1 MKNCSTNGGFYTAAP
16 LVPGLRWTKPHE
28 GRGDAIQFRRMNHP
42 PDLLRKPSV
51 ATPAAQASR
60 ASDCDVLVIGGGP
73 AGSTAAA
80 LLAERG
86 YRVTLLEKAH
96 HPRFH
101 IGESLLPAN
110 LPLLEKLG
118 VADAVKAIGMEKW
131 GAEFVSPWHDHLQ
144 SFEFADAIDK
154 SMPMAYQVRRAE
166 FDEILIRNAGRK
178 NARVV
183 EGCQVL
189 DVEFLPGDSGAVA
202 QARHDDGAIET
213 VQARFV
219 LDASGRDT
227 FLGNRFKAKRRN
239 KKHNS
244 AAIYGHYSGAAR
256 HPGKAAGNITIFWF
270 EHGWFWYIPLADGAT
285 SVGAVA
291 WPYYMKTRQKRPLEQ
306 FLRDTIALCAPLQ
319 QRLQHAQLVST
330 VEATGNFSY
339 VCDRTH
345 GSTYLLLGDAYTFID
360 PVFSSGVMLA
370 MQSAFTGADTVDI
383 CLRQPRQAA
392 AALKKFDRTMRIG
405 PKAFSWFIYRVTN
418 PTLRDIFMLPRNIFR
433 AQEALLSILAGDVYG
448 NTPIRGPLFFFKF
461 MYYATSL
468 RHFRRTLAALRMRK
482 HNIQVVPEAGLP
494 LR

>member
-1 MKNCSTNGGFYTAAP
+1 MSAP
-16 LVPGLRWTKPHE
+16 
-28 GRGDAIQFRRMNHP
+28 
-42 PDLLRKPSV
+42 
-51 ATPAAQASR
+51 PAAASAR
-60 ASDCDVLVIGGGP
+60 ASGCDVLVIGGGP

-131 GAEFVSPWHDHLQ
+131 GAEFVSPWHDHNQ
-144 SFEFADAIDK
+144 SFEFADAMDK

-166 FDEILIRNAGRK
+166 FDEILIRNASRK

-183 EGCQVL
+183 EGCQVQ
-189 DVEFLPGDSGAVA
+189 DVSFLPGNAGALA
-202 QARHDDGAIET
+202 QARHDDGSIET
-213 VQARFV
+213 VHARFV

-227 FLGNRFKAKRRN
+227 FLGNRFKAKQRN

-244 AAIYGHYSGAAR
+244 AAIYAHFSGADR
-256 HPGKAAGNITIFWF
+256 NPGKAAGNIIIFWF
-270 EHGWFWYIPLADGAT
+270 EHGWFWFIPLAGGTT
-285 SVGAVA
+285 SIGAVI
-291 WPYYMKTRQKRPLEQ
+291 WPHYLKTRNKKSLEQ
-306 FLRDTIALCAPLQ
+306 FLRETIALCAPLSE
-319 QRLQHAQLVST
+319 RLQHAQLASP

-345 GSTYLLLGDAYTFID
+345 GSNYLLLGDAYTFID

-370 MQSAFTGADTVDI
+370 MHSAFAGADTVDT
-383 CLRQPRQAA
+383 CLRHPRQAA
-392 AALKKFDRTMRIG
+392 AALKKFDYTMRVG

-418 PTLRDIFMLPRNIFR
+418 PTLRNMFMEPRNIFR
-433 AQEALLSILAGDVYG
+433 VKEALLSVLAGDVFG
-448 NTPIRGPLFFFKF
+448 KTPIHGPLLLFKGL
-461 MYYATSL
+461 YYAASL
-468 RHFRRTLAALRMRK
+468 FNFRRTLKAWRMRK
-482 HNIQVVPEAGLP
+482 HNIRVVDETGAAMT
-494 LR
+494 